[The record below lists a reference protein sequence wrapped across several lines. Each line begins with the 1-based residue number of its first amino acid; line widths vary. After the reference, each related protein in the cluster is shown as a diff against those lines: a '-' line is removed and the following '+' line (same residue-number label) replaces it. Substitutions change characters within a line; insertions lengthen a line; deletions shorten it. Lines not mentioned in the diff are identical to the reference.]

1 MSLPCGTLVL
11 IAENAPVFIPFRVAV
26 IPTAARFAATASG
39 KFGSVLF
46 VS

>member
-11 IAENAPVFIPFRVAV
+11 IAENAAVFIPFRVTL
-26 IPTAARFAATASG
+26 IPTAARFAWTASG
-39 KFGSVLF
+39 RFGSVLF